1 MKFGKEANNIEDPL
15 FEVTRSQVFI
25 NDEEVQQKILNLSP
39 KEVREFGI
47 RYRSTLKKIK
57 DMILKDGKINI
68 KTNEV
73 KKLIKFLY
81 HT

>member
-25 NDEEVQQKILNLSP
+25 NDEEVQQKILDLSP